1 MNTNSPKSGHSTS
14 ESFSKLSYHRLISQS
29 ESSVDSDSNWL
40 ITLSDVFTLL
50 LVFMVVFLVMTKN
63 TTGSDE
69 SINDNEI
76 KIMANIDYEKTIIQT
91 GIRDAIA
98 ERVSSLA
105 LGEEVSVVAKDRE
118 VVVIMKEKVTFMPGE
133 VDVLVGSQYLLDRI
147 AEIINRYPG
156 YLVEISGHTDDVP
169 IRTPLYP
176 SNWELS
182 VARAASVL
190 KYFINNHSVDPSR
203 LSIKGNADKKPLTTN
218 DTPENR
224 GRNRRVEIRFIQAE
238 A

>member
-1 MNTNSPKSGHSTS
+1 MNDLNQKPMHAENSSYSGPSFRGLMSKS
-14 ESFSKLSYHRLISQS
+14 EA
-29 ESSVDSDSNWL
+29 SVDSDSNWL

-50 LVFMVVFLVMTKN
+50 LVFMIVFLVMTKN
-63 TTGSDE
+63 TTGSIA
-69 SINDNEI
+69 SVNDNEI
-76 KIMANIDYEKTIIQT
+76 KEMANVDYEKMIIKT
-91 GIRDAIA
+91 GIRDEIA

-133 VDVLVGSQYLLDRI
+133 VDVLGRSQPLLDRI
-147 AEIINRYPG
+147 ADIINSHPG
-156 YLVEISGHTDDVP
+156 LLIEISGHTDNIP
-169 IRTPLYP
+169 ILTSKYP

-190 KYFINNHSVDPSR
+190 KYFINSHGINSSR
-203 LSIKGNADKKPLTTN
+203 LSIKGNADQKPVASN

-224 GRNRRVEIRFIQAE
+224 AKNRRVEIKFTEAE
-238 A
+238 V

>member
-1 MNTNSPKSGHSTS
+1 MSDSYSRLFYSG
-14 ESFSKLSYHRLISQS
+14 LISKS
-29 ESSVDSDSNWL
+29 EASEDSDSNWL

-50 LVFMVVFLVMTKN
+50 LVFMIVFLVMTKN

-69 SINDNEI
+69 SGKDNEI
-76 KIMANIDYEKTIIQT
+76 KGMANIDYERTIIET
-91 GIRDAIA
+91 GIRDEIA

-133 VDVLVGSQYLLDRI
+133 VDVLNGSQPLLDRI
-147 AEIINRYPG
+147 AEIINRHPG
-156 YLVEISGHTDDVP
+156 YLVEISGHTDNVP
-169 IRTPLYP
+169 IKTPLYP

-182 VARAASVL
+182 IARAASVL
-190 KYFINNHSVDPSR
+190 KYFISNHGIDFSR
-203 LSIKGNADKKPLTTN
+203 LSIKGNADQKPIASN

-224 GRNRRVEIRFIQAE
+224 AKNRRVEIRFTE
-238 A
+238 AG

>member
-1 MNTNSPKSGHSTS
+1 MNDLNQKPLHSENSSYSGPSYRELMSKS
-14 ESFSKLSYHRLISQS
+14 EA
-29 ESSVDSDSNWL
+29 SVDSDSNWL

-69 SINDNEI
+69 SVKDNEI
-76 KIMANIDYEKTIIQT
+76 KVMSNTDYEKTIIET

-133 VDVLVGSQYLLDRI
+133 VDVLEGSQPLLDRI
-147 AEIINRYPG
+147 AEIINRHPG

-169 IRTPLYP
+169 IKTSLYP

-190 KYFINNHSVDPSR
+190 KYFINTHSVDPSR
-203 LSIKGNADKKPLTTN
+203 LSIKGNADKKPLTSN

-224 GRNRRVEIRFIQAE
+224 ARNRRVEIRFIQAE

>member
-1 MNTNSPKSGHSTS
+1 MNDLNQKPLHTENSFYSGPSYRGLMSKSEAS
-14 ESFSKLSYHRLISQS
+14 L
-29 ESSVDSDSNWL
+29 DSDSNWL

-50 LVFMVVFLVMTKN
+50 LVFMIVFLVMTKN

-69 SINDNEI
+69 TVKEEEMKMIAS
-76 KIMANIDYEKTIIQT
+76 IDYEKTIIQT
-91 GIRDAIA
+91 GIRDEIA
-98 ERVSSLA
+98 ERVNSLA

-133 VDVLVGSQYLLDRI
+133 GDVLEGSQPLLDRI
-147 AEIINRYPG
+147 AEIIIRHPG

-169 IRTPLYP
+169 IKTLLYP

-182 VARAASVL
+182 MARAASVL
-190 KYFINNHSVDPSR
+190 KYFINTHSVDPSR
-203 LSIKGNADKKPLTTN
+203 LSIKGNADKKPLTSN

-224 GRNRRVEIRFIQAE
+224 ARNRRVEIRFIQAE
-238 A
+238 V

>member
-1 MNTNSPKSGHSTS
+1 
-14 ESFSKLSYHRLISQS
+14 
-29 ESSVDSDSNWL
+29 
-40 ITLSDVFTLL
+40 
-50 LVFMVVFLVMTKN
+50 VFMIVFLVMTKN
-63 TTGSDE
+63 TTGSGE
-69 SINDNEI
+69 AVGDNEV
-76 KIMANIDYEKTIIQT
+76 KVMNNTDYEKTIIQT
-91 GIRDAIA
+91 GIRDELA

-133 VDVLVGSQYLLDRI
+133 VDVLEGSQHLLDRI
-147 AEIINRYPG
+147 AEIINRYPA

-190 KYFINNHSVDPSR
+190 RYFINSQSVDPSR
-203 LSIKGNADKKPLTTN
+203 LSIKGNADKKPLTSN

-224 GRNRRVEIRFIQAE
+224 ARNRRVEIRFIQAE

>member
-1 MNTNSPKSGHSTS
+1 MSTHTQKSGLSAS
-14 ESFSKLSYHRLISQS
+14 DSFSKLSYHRLISES
-29 ESSVDSDSNWL
+29 EASVDSDSNWL
-40 ITLSDVFTLL
+40 ITLGDVFTLL
-50 LVFMVVFLVMTKN
+50 LVFMIVFMVMTKN
-63 TTGSDE
+63 TTGSNE
-69 SINDNEI
+69 AVGDNEV
-76 KIMANIDYEKTIIQT
+76 KVMNNTDYEKTIIQT
-91 GIRDAIA
+91 GIRDELA

-133 VDVLVGSQYLLDRI
+133 VDVLEGSQHLLDRI
-147 AEIINRYPG
+147 AEIINRYPA

-190 KYFINNHSVDPSR
+190 RYFINSQSVDPSR
-203 LSIKGNADKKPLTTN
+203 LSIKGNADKKPLTSN

-224 GRNRRVEIRFIQAE
+224 ARNRRVEIRFIQAE